1 MRSERIQNIFA
12 DFDHRLHAE
21 PIVNQEGSVSEL
33 RGLTIEADGPA
44 VALGDIC
51 AIYPGNDAR
60 PRHAEVVGFHD
71 HRIVLMPL
79 EEIQGIQPGCRI
91 VPAPH
96 WARVPFGDN
105 LRGRVLDGL
114 GRPLD
119 DLPDRIRSEERPLH
133 QAPPHPLRRRRITD
147 TFTTGIR
154 AIDLFAPLGRGQ
166 RMGLFA
172 GSGVGKTTLMG
183 MIARYSEA
191 DVNVVALIGER
202 GRELRELV
210 EKDFGEEG
218 MARSVIVVATSDQPA
233 LVRMRAAF
241 LATAIAESFRDQG
254 KNVLF
259 MMDSVTRFAMAR
271 REVGLSVGEPPASR
285 GYPPS
290 VFAILPRLLERTG
303 CGAEGSITAI
313 YTVLVEGDDMNEP
326 VADAVRGI
334 LDGHLVLSR
343 ALANS
348 NRFPAVDVLES
359 VSRLV
364 REVCSEDELKL
375 ISAARDALA
384 LYRRHED
391 LINIGAYA
399 KNSNPKI
406 DQAIEIHGRLETLL
420 RQALNER
427 SDRREAFTRLKG
439 ALV

>member
-1 MRSERIQNIFA
+1 MHSDRLQGIFA
-12 DFDHRLHAE
+12 DFDRRLHAE
-21 PIVNQEGSVSEL
+21 PIVNQEGRVSEL
-33 RGLTIEADGPA
+33 RGLTIEADGPSAA
-44 VALGDIC
+44 VGDIC
-51 AIYPGNDAR
+51 AIYPEGGAR
-60 PRHAEVVGFHD
+60 PCHAEVVGFHN
-71 HRIVLMPL
+71 HRIILMPL
-79 EEIQGIQPGCRI
+79 EEIQGIHPGCRI
-91 VPAPH
+91 IPAPH
-96 WARVPFGDN
+96 WARVPCGDH
-105 LRGRVLDGL
+105 LRGRILDGL

-119 DLPDRIRSEERPLH
+119 DLPERIESEDRPLH
-133 QAPPHPLRRRRITD
+133 QAPPHPLRRQRITD

-154 AIDLFAPLGRGQ
+154 AIDLFAPVGRGQ
-166 RMGLFA
+166 RLGLFA
-172 GSGVGKTTLMG
+172 GSGVGKTTLLG

-210 EKDFGEEG
+210 EKDFGPEG

-259 MMDSVTRFAMAR
+259 MMDSVTRFAMAQ
-271 REVGLSVGEPPASR
+271 REVGLSIGEPPASR

-290 VFAILPRLLERTG
+290 VFALLPRLMERTG
-303 CGAEGSITAI
+303 CGAEGSITAM

-334 LDGHLVLSR
+334 LDGHLILSR

-364 REVCSEDELKL
+364 REVCSPEELKL
-375 ISAARDALA
+375 ISAARDSLA

-391 LINIGAYA
+391 LINIGAYT

-406 DQAIEIHGRLETLL
+406 DRAIQIHERIDTLL
-420 RQALNER
+420 RQALDER
-427 SDRREAFTRLKG
+427 SNRTEAFSRLKG
-439 ALV
+439 ALA